1 MVIRRRNEAKYL
13 EKVKTSKM
21 FCPSVKFLSRPHSLH
36 GHVRRRRAD
45 REGLA
50 EFVYSNCPPPPPT
63 YNFSEL
69 SIELTQGHARKV
81 VTLLVAKNR
90 RKRKFGGASD
100 SVVGRWEGV
109 DILREGLGDMQVS
122 LADQKPV
129 HAVAKP
135 FQQGPCQFNSY
146 PHVDLIL

>member
-45 REGLA
+45 RAGLA
-50 EFVYSNCPPPPPT
+50 EFVYWNSPPT
-63 YNFSEL
+63 PPSYNFSEL
-69 SIELTQGHARKV
+69 SIELTQGCNACWWQKIGGNVNLEARR
-81 VTLLVAKNR
+81 TRLL
-90 RKRKFGGASD
+90 GG
-100 SVVGRWEGV
+100 EGV
-109 DILREGLGDMQVS
+109 NIGREGLGDMQVS

-129 HAVAKP
+129 HVVAKP
-135 FQQGPCQFNSY
+135 FHQGPCQFNSY

>member
-45 REGLA
+45 RAGLA
-50 EFVYSNCPPPPPT
+50 EFVYWNSPLPRATILVSCP
-63 YNFSEL
+63 L
-69 SIELTQGHARKV
+69 SSRRV